1 MNHKEEHQI
10 GLLSFYI
17 STYVKVSNSELLNF
31 ARIKVHDLTL
41 KSSDWFDIIASEKSE
56 LVELVLHFQRNI
68 TKGFAAQIF

>member
-1 MNHKEEHQI
+1 MKDNEGYEI
-10 GLLSFYI
+10 VMLCFYI
-17 STYVKVSNSELLNF
+17 LRKVSDSELLNF

-56 LVELVLHFQRNI
+56 LVELVLHFQRSI